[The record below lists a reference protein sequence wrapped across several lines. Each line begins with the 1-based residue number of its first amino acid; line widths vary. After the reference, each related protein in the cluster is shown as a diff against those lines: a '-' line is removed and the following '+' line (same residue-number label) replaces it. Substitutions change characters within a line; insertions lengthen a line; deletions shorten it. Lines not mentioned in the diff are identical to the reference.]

1 MNNLPDDIKRIIWE
15 FDNTYHIKW
24 KSCIRDIKKIKKM
37 HIAYKRRCYKTNI
50 RSDILNFSKFALKS
64 YIDVNHSKLLFKWY
78 YSDLI
83 SGKYFHS
90 NKI

>member
-15 FDNTYHIKW
+15 FDNTYHVKW

-37 HIAYKRRCYKTNI
+37 HIAYKKRCYYIDKP
-50 RSDILNFSKFALKS
+50 DLFNFSKFALKS

-83 SGKYFHS
+83 SGKYFYS
-90 NKI
+90 SKI

>member
-37 HIAYKRRCYKTNI
+37 HIAYKRRSYYTHT
-50 RSDILNFSKFALKS
+50 LGVFNFSQFALKS

-83 SGKYFHS
+83 GGKYFYS
-90 NKI
+90 SKI